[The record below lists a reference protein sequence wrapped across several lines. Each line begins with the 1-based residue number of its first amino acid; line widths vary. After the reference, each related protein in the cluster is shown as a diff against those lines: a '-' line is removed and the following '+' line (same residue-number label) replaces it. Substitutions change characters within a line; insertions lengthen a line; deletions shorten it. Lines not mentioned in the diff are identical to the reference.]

1 MMNLWQSYL
10 DLYSSLPERCEQSWG
25 LISEPIDTISNIA
38 FFISAYF
45 IYQLFKRNKAKNPYM
60 KILLTLVILMGIGST
75 IYHAF
80 HNPFTLIADQLPI
93 YIFVVYSIYLFV
105 SYVTKNKIL
114 LYLVPTLL
122 VIFQFISLA
131 NIPLF
136 IFNVPIR
143 HVINLIFIVI
153 LAVWSYRKLGNI
165 TFYIIPVLFTYA
177 LGIFSRAFD
186 LIVCPINGVGTHFFW
201 HICVAFTTYFAV
213 RFLVKL
219 SNNRF

>member
-1 MMNLWQSYL
+1 MNLWQSYL
-10 DLYSSLPERCEQSWG
+10 NLYSSLPDHCEKSWG

-45 IYQLFKRNKAKNPYM
+45 IYALFKRNNIKDDYLQ
-60 KILLTLVILMGIGST
+60 ILLILVLLIGTGST

-80 HNPFTLIADQLPI
+80 RNPFTLIADQLPI
-93 YIFVVYSIYLFV
+93 YVFVVYSIYLFV
-105 SYVTKNKIL
+105 KYVTQNKIL
-114 LYLVPTLL
+114 QYLVPVLL

-136 IFNVPIR
+136 IFNMPTR
-143 HVINLIFIVI
+143 HAVNLFFIAALSI
-153 LAVWSYRKLGNI
+153 WSYRKLGNLTLGI
-165 TFYIIPVLFTYA
+165 VPVLFTYA

-186 LIVCPINGVGTHFFW
+186 LIVCPINGFGTHFFW
-201 HICVAFTTYFAV
+201 HISVAFAAYFTA

-219 SNNRF
+219 SDNRF